1 MLATIQNS
9 GMFGNVQG
17 FSPSKQIVI
26 GHESLSSILC
36 AGRVPSVH
44 ARARATAWV
53 WVWYDRF
60 PHSGTPLLQV
70 AHAIYAKLMR
80 YLQDDF
86 PGFHLPYKIQMA
98 NLIFPSPF
106 LR

>member
-1 MLATIQNS
+1 M
-9 GMFGNVQG
+9 
-17 FSPSKQIVI
+17 
-26 GHESLSSILC
+26 
-36 AGRVPSVH
+36 
-44 ARARATAWV
+44 RARATAWV